1 MSNIHILPL
10 LPLLP
15 PLDGHLLLDVFTHSS
30 LDYEGKIFNEDFGDN
45 RRLADLGE
53 KVFNLAV
60 TQRLFFKKP
69 LLTVSEIVEH
79 RENITSDATLEQWAT
94 AYQLKK
100 NLKCAPD
107 ARASLDTTEVSRFL
121 LHSYIGAAY
130 CQRGLVPIQN
140 WIDRLVLPD
149 EIPEPPSTPPRQ
161 TSWGYPPRSSLS
173 QSPQNTSLSS
183 MTPLA
188 VFNQAV
194 QQNGWSIEWPAES
207 TGPAHNLLWT
217 VKCVVGGIER
227 GQGMGRSQKVAKEEA
242 AKVAS
247 ASIGWHFQ

>member
-1 MSNIHILPL
+1 MGYCLPTEEKLEMRPRCTGQFRYDRGKLSSSTYNI
-10 LPLLP
+10 
-15 PLDGHLLLDVFTHSS
+15 SS
-30 LDYEGKIFNEDFGDN
+30 LCQ
-45 RRLADLGE
+45 
-53 KVFNLAV
+53 V
-60 TQRLFFKKP
+60 Q
-69 LLTVSEIVEH
+69 
-79 RENITSDATLEQWAT
+79 
-94 AYQLKK
+94 
-100 NLKCAPD
+100 
-107 ARASLDTTEVSRFL
+107 VSRFL

-217 VKCVVGGIER
+217 VKCVGT
-227 GQGMGRSQKVAKEEA
+227 
-242 AKVAS
+242 
-247 ASIGWHFQ
+247 F